1 MAGPPSILKKRGS
14 SATSH
19 SELAKVG
26 FRLPSAD
33 EVDVEKALLEAS
45 KCSSM
50 DSTYRSLLSVLKS
63 EDTDDA
69 ALARLLRRI
78 KNHAQLIERHNDQVA
93 ETLLKLKVLRRGTDV
108 AEVFAKLVCDL
119 VCLHPFFLRHVI
131 AAVLGIFMSPD
142 AVSDEIPASQ
152 REERFNQLHGVFREI
167 FRLVPTAP
175 LSLVAVA
182 ADTFPYLN
190 RGGAQQACL
199 VRQLLVV
206 ASYIPDQRLELLQLL
221 AYKAL
226 QIDLHC
232 PKDDIQEAEED
243 DDEEDDMETD
253 VFTMDQETK
262 AKPDVEPS
270 PDRMKHKLADILDQ
284 VLEQFYLYIREQ
296 CRINDKGSS
305 SVDWDKTKEVFKDF
319 LTVFDK
325 IVLPTHKCCHLQFLL
340 FYLCSLRP
348 ALADAFLDYLWKK
361 VQNPS
366 TSTVIRQASAFYIG
380 SFLARAKFVPLSTVR
395 DCLSLV
401 CRWAHAYLASLEEG
415 SALLHPDVARHGTF
429 YAVCQTALYVFAFH
443 HRSLARGDEGL
454 QFLRDLNLEALV
466 MCPLNPLKVCLPA
479 VVQRF
484 ASVARHYQLVY
495 CYSVIERNQ
504 RTTLPVEA
512 NTTLY
517 GAARCNDVTL
527 DAFFPFDPYI
537 LKRTG
542 KWINPLYRPFET
554 APDGPM
560 LDEDVEEEPDEAMCK
575 SPKSPSSVADM
586 FSYGTSPGFKLSLSV
601 NHR

>member
-1 MAGPPSILKKRGS
+1 MAMPPSILKKRGS
-14 SATSH
+14 NATSH
-19 SELAKVG
+19 AESAKVG

-33 EVDVEKALLEAS
+33 EVDVEKALLEGS

-50 DSTYRSLLSVLKS
+50 DGSYRNLLSALKS

-78 KNHAQLIERHNDQVA
+78 KNHAQLIERHSDQVA
-93 ETLLKLKVLRRGTDV
+93 ETLLKLKVLRRGADV
-108 AEVFAKLVCDL
+108 MEMFAKLVCDF
-119 VCLHPFFLRHVI
+119 VCLHPFFLHHVI
-131 AAVLGIFMSPD
+131 TAVLGIFMSPD

-152 REERFNQLHGVFREI
+152 RRERFNQLHGIFREI

-175 LSLVAVA
+175 LSLVSVA

-190 RGGAQQACL
+190 RAGVQQACL
-199 VRQLLVV
+199 VGQLLVV
-206 ASYIPDQRLELLQLL
+206 ASYIPDQRPELLQLL
-221 AYKAL
+221 SYKAL

-232 PKDDIQEAEED
+232 PKDDIQEAEEE
-243 DDEEDDMETD
+243 DDEEEDMETD
-253 VFTMDQETK
+253 VFAMDQDAK
-262 AKPDVEPS
+262 SKPDVERS
-270 PDRMKHKLADILDQ
+270 PDEMKHKLADTLDRM
-284 VLEQFYLYIREQ
+284 LEQFYLYIREQ
-296 CRINDKGSS
+296 CRVNDKESS
-305 SVDWDKTKEVFKDF
+305 SIDWDKTKVVFKDF

-366 TSTVIRQASAFYIG
+366 TATVIRQASAFYIG

-401 CRWAHAYLASLEEG
+401 CRWAHAYLSSLEEG
-415 SALLHPDVARHGTF
+415 TALLHPDVARHGTF

-443 HRSLARGDEGL
+443 HRSLAHGEKGL

-504 RTTLPVEA
+504 RTALPVEA
-512 NTTLY
+512 GTTLY
-517 GAARCNDVTL
+517 GTSRGDDVAL
-527 DAFFPFDPYI
+527 DAFFPFDPYL

-542 KWINPLYRPFET
+542 KWINPLYRPFEN
-554 APDGPM
+554 APDGPV
-560 LDEDVEEEPDEAMCK
+560 LDEDNEDEPEEAMCK
-575 SPKSPSSVADM
+575 SPKSPSSVTDM
-586 FSYGTSPGFKLSLSV
+586 FSYGTSPGFKLSLSL